1 LSASNRPTPSRLLA
15 LCLFAASPLL
25 AQLPGSTSATTFAP
39 FLLPLE
45 TDPNASGTGSI
56 LNSNGLTLA
65 LTNPFF
71 QPLGTNGRTCA
82 TCHQP
87 ANSMSI
93 SAATVQQRYTLSSG
107 QDPLFAPIDGA
118 NCPDAVTSSHV
129 YAISDPANP
138 HSLLLNRALIRIG
151 LPWPPKGIKPEF
163 TIAGVWDPTHCE
175 LNTKWGLTSS
185 TPTVSVYRRSLMA
198 ANLKYDTT
206 VAKDQ
211 IAPGQIL
218 PTDPTPDFRKRATS
232 CMTAAN
238 QPCNIKR
245 WMLS

>member
-1 LSASNRPTPSRLLA
+1 
-15 LCLFAASPLL
+15 
-25 AQLPGSTSATTFAP
+25 
-39 FLLPLE
+39 
-45 TDPNASGTGSI
+45 
-56 LNSNGLTLA
+56 
-65 LTNPFF
+65 
-71 QPLGTNGRTCA
+71 
-82 TCHQP
+82 
-87 ANSMSI
+87 MSI